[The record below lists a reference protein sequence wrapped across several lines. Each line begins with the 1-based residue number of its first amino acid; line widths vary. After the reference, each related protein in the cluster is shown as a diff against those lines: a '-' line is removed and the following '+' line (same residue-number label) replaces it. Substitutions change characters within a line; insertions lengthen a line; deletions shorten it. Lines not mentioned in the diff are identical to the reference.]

1 MKNKMK
7 RKTKKI
13 IEFKKQKL
21 KKLKVLKKISVR
33 SVQLHTTF
41 CKNKERILKSKT

>member
-13 IEFKKQKL
+13 IEKL
-21 KKLKVLKKISVR
+21 KKLKVLKKISAR

-41 CKNKERILKSKT
+41 CKQKQRKNFKSKT